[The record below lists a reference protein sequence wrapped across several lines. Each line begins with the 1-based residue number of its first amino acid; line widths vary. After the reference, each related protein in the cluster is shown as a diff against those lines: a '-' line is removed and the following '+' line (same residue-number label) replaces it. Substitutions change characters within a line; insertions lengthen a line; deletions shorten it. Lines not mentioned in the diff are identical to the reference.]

1 MSGFAL
7 SLDLTEIPVLLV
19 SGDQATAEGLLAA
32 GARLRVVAPA
42 PDAALATLAAEGRLA
57 LHRRAFEATDLD
69 GMRLCLVA
77 PDGVPGGATVE
88 AIAAEARRR
97 GVLLNAL
104 AAPARAARGRASLVG
119 AGPGDPELLT
129 VRAVRV
135 LQSADIVLHD
145 KLIDPRVLDLAPARA
160 RRIDVGKRCGR
171 HAMSQA
177 AINRLLV
184 EQVRAGTHVVRL
196 KGGDPVV
203 FGRGGEEL
211 AALREAGAEVEV
223 VPGITAALA
232 TAARLGMPLTHRG
245 TSRSL
250 HLITAHGRDGEG
262 VPEHDWRA
270 LAAAGGTLAV
280 YMGARTLPQ
289 VAESLLHAGMSPG
302 TPAIAVEN
310 ATLPNERRIRR
321 TLADIAGAIRDAA
334 VEGPTLT
341 LIGEVVALAEADSAP
356 MPARHAA

>member
-1 MSGFAL
+1 MPMPMRRPDAMSTFTV
-7 SLDLTEIPVLLV
+7 SLDLTDVPVLLV
-19 SGDQATAEGLLAA
+19 GGDRAAVESLAAA
-32 GARLRVVAPA
+32 GAVLRVVDPA
-42 PDAALATLAAEGRLA
+42 PDVVAAGIA
-57 LHRRAFEATDLD
+57 LHRRGFVPEDLD
-69 GMRLCLVA
+69 GIRLCVVALEGAAGDAAAAAARARGVLVN
-77 PDGVPGGATVE
+77 
-88 AIAAEARRR
+88 AIAAP
-97 GVLLNAL
+97 
-104 AAPARAARGRASLVG
+104 APARRGHVSLVG

-129 VRAVRV
+129 IKAVRA
-135 LQSADIVLHD
+135 LQSADVVLYD

-184 EQVRAGTHVVRL
+184 AEVKAGGHVVRL
-196 KGGDPVV
+196 KGGDPFV

-211 AALREAGAEVEV
+211 EALRAAGAEAEV

-232 TAARLGMPLTHRG
+232 TAARLRMPLTHRG

-250 HLITAHGRDGEG
+250 HLITAHGRDDEG
-262 VPEHDWRA
+262 MPQHDWRA

-289 VAESLLHAGMSPG
+289 VARALLAAGMPPA

-321 TLADIAGAIRDAA
+321 TLADIAAAVAGAG

-341 LIGEVVALAEADSAP
+341 LIGDVVALAEAEP
-356 MPARHAA
+356 HHQRHAA

>member
-1 MSGFAL
+1 MAFTV
-7 SLDLTEIPVLLV
+7 SLDLAAVPVLLV
-19 SGDQATAEGLLAA
+19 GGDPATVEALLAA
-32 GARLRVVAPA
+32 GATLRVVDPA
-42 PDAALATLAAEGRLA
+42 PDAAIAALAAEGRIA
-57 LHRRAFEATDLD
+57 LHRRAFASEDLE
-69 GMRLCLVA
+69 GARLCLVA
-77 PDGVPGGATVE
+77 AEGTAGD

-97 GVLLNAL
+97 GVLMNAV
-104 AAPARAARGRASLVG
+104 AAASAPAGRGRASLVG

-129 VRAVRV
+129 VKAVRA
-135 LQSADIVLHD
+135 LQSADVVLYD
-145 KLIDPRVLDLAPARA
+145 RLIDPRVLDIAPARA

-184 EQVRAGTHVVRL
+184 AQVRAGAHVVRL
-196 KGGDPVV
+196 KGGDPFV

-211 AALREAGAEVEV
+211 EALREAGTAAEV

-245 TSRSL
+245 LSRSL
-250 HLITAHGRDGEG
+250 HLITAHSRDREG
-262 VPEHDWRA
+262 VPQHDWRA

-280 YMGARTLPQ
+280 YMGARTLPK
-289 VAESLLHAGMSPG
+289 VAQALLAAGMP
-302 TPAIAVEN
+302 PAAPTIAVEN

-321 TLADIAGAIRDAA
+321 TLADIAAAVAEAA

-341 LIGEVVALAEADSAP
+341 LIGAVVALAEAGTTP
-356 MPARHAA
+356 QLRRHAA